1 MARAAL
7 DTSINTTAL
16 VPEMSRK
23 FAQVNFLAS
32 LPQLCRCHYTRQT
45 DSTHPSIIPHK
56 YIHGTSV
63 SIRYWNLDLTK
74 YQHPVYFLQFV
85 VLSAFTFSWGGGAFC
100 PWSDQWLKEAGN
112 PRFVFIRY
120 SLEDSPLSKSFLP
133 FKPIFMH
140 ILAMRQINLPGC
152 IVKVSST
159 SQKKVRRRYAKNFSE
174 TFTCFFFNA
183 LYKQKKNAKEL
194 ETMKMLVN
202 IHRLL
207 WK

>member
-1 MARAAL
+1 M
-7 DTSINTTAL
+7 
-16 VPEMSRK
+16 
-23 FAQVNFLAS
+23 
-32 LPQLCRCHYTRQT
+32 
-45 DSTHPSIIPHK
+45 
-56 YIHGTSV
+56 G
-63 SIRYWNLDLTK
+63 
-74 YQHPVYFLQFV
+74 PVYQSDTEIWTWQNINILFISCSLLSCQLLLFLG
-85 VLSAFTFSWGGGAFC
+85 GGGAFC